1 MLSKK
6 NHNLFCNNCINCWPF
21 KFNNLHSNIDIQLFK
36 KENTNSTK
44 LTFAAI
50 LIQIYYLRICKLRKW
65 SFNIQN
71 AQFASLLLFS
81 WCCFHSKSFIV
92 YTWRQAITQF
102 FVYRL
107 HISNLN
113 SNTTYFPIDLFFSEI
128 ISFSLTAIFTCL
140 CRLATTFAYILL
152 SEFSSKFYSFFSLTF
167 LIPPSF
173 CSSYSY
179 IKASF
184 SMICLY
190 IYCIYIYIYIYIYIC
205 IPEW

>member
-6 NHNLFCNNCINCWPF
+6 NHNLSFCNNCLNADCSSLTIFTAIIFIFNFLKKKIPTVPNWPLLRFSF
-21 KFNNLHSNIDIQLFK
+21 K
-36 KENTNSTK
+36 STTSESVTAK
-44 LTFAAI
+44 VEF
-50 LIQIYYLRICKLRKW
+50 YYPKCP
-65 SFNIQN
+65 
-71 AQFASLLLFS
+71 FASLLLFS
-81 WCCFHSKSFIV
+81 WSCFHSKSFIV

-107 HISNLN
+107 HISNLT
-113 SNTTYFPIDLFFSEI
+113 SKTTYFPIDLFFSEI

-152 SEFSSKFYSFFSLTF
+152 SKFSSKFYSFFSLTF
-167 LIPPSF
+167 LIPTSF

-190 IYCIYIYIYIYIYIC
+190 MYCTCTNMYTRTIKK
-205 IPEW
+205 